1 MAPRSHRFMQA
12 ARRGADRTHEW
23 IAAAA
28 ETPLVVATVSTVTA
42 GGASDGAAL
51 VKVTWRGVEV
61 TVAGYPD
68 TYTPAEGHR
77 VRCSFVGPQLF
88 IDFRII
94 GAP

>member
-1 MAPRSHRFMQA
+1 MAPSRRLAQA
-12 ARRGADRTHEW
+12 ARKSADRTTGW

-28 ETPLVVATVSTVTA
+28 ESPLVVATVKTVTP

-51 VKVTWRGVEV
+51 VTVAWRGVEV

-68 TYTPAEGHR
+68 TYTPAANHR